1 MLLPK
6 GNGQCSGCWSRSVSA
21 GRPPNSR
28 EHGGAQPYEAIPL
41 AGDHGWLNLYHLWR
55 TDGFFNRHRVMTE
68 NFNRLGPIYREKL
81 GNKESVNIFLPDDI
95 AVLFQSE
102 GMSPNRMLLD
112 AWVAHR
118 DYRNHKC
125 GIFLKNGEVWRSER
139 LVLNKEVISPS
150 AVSKFSPLVDL
161 VAQEFTDFVEREL
174 EAGRWLAE
182 INMLP
187 ILFRLS
193 LESSFH
199 LLYGDRLGLF
209 AEKVDSSS
217 DRFIQAVEE
226 MLQTTIPLLY
236 IPLEL
241 AKWLNVKPWRDHVAA
256 WDFLF
261 EHADQC
267 FGQLLHKLQNVPEG
281 ERKYLGIIPELID
294 QAKLPIDI
302 IKANSVELMVGS
314 VETTAHTLLFT
325 LFELARNPSIQTA
338 LRDEATAAYR
348 EAQGDVCKLMSSVP
362 LLRAAIKETLRL
374 YPIGLTLQRYPVR
387 DIVIQNYHIPAGTMV
402 MAGLYTMGRS
412 PEIFPEPERYNPGR
426 WLTSDRNYFQAVNFG
441 FGMRQC
447 IGRRIAEAEI
457 GIFLIHILR
466 KFQIVTKSEADLKL
480 IYGFIVMVE
489 DPPLLAF
496 RPFTD

>member
-1 MLLPK
+1 MFLPK
-6 GNGQCSGCWSRSVSA
+6 ANGQPSGCWSRSVSA
-21 GRPPNSR
+21 GAPPNSR
-28 EHGGAQPYEAIPL
+28 EHRGAQPYEAIPL

-55 TDGFFNRHRVMTE
+55 TDGFFNRHQVMTE

-81 GNKESVNIFLPDDI
+81 GSKESVNIFQPDDI

-102 GMSPNRMLLD
+102 GMFPKRMLLD

-150 AVSKFSPLVDL
+150 AVGKFSPLVDL
-161 VAQEFTDFVEREL
+161 VVREFTDFVEREL
-174 EAGRWLAE
+174 EAGRWHTE
-182 INMLP
+182 FNMLP

-226 MLQTTIPLLY
+226 MLQTTILLLY

-241 AKWLNVKPWRDHVAA
+241 AKWLNVKPWRDHMAA

-267 FGQLLHKLQNVPEG
+267 FGQLMHKLQNVPEG
-281 ERKYLGIIPELID
+281 ERKYLGIIPELIH
-294 QAKLPIDI
+294 QSKLPVDI

-314 VETTAHTLLFT
+314 VETVSIS
-325 LFELARNPSIQTA
+325 AR
-338 LRDEATAAYR
+338 R
-348 EAQGDVCKLMSSVP
+348 
-362 LLRAAIKETLRL
+362 
-374 YPIGLTLQRYPVR
+374 
-387 DIVIQNYHIPAGTMV
+387 
-402 MAGLYTMGRS
+402 
-412 PEIFPEPERYNPGR
+412 
-426 WLTSDRNYFQAVNFG
+426 
-441 FGMRQC
+441 
-447 IGRRIAEAEI
+447 
-457 GIFLIHILR
+457 
-466 KFQIVTKSEADLKL
+466 
-480 IYGFIVMVE
+480 
-489 DPPLLAF
+489 
-496 RPFTD
+496 